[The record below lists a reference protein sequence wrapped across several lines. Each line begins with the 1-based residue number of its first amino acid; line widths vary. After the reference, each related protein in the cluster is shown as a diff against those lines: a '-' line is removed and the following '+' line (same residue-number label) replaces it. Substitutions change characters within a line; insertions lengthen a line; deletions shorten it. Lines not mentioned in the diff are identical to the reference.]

1 MMQTAAL
8 IAAISFAL
16 LAIAGI
22 FALFR
27 AARLMS
33 ESTRLVADLRER
45 GGVLI
50 DRAQAA
56 VNRAEAAVDR
66 ADKQLDKTESVTA
79 SMNELG
85 AGMSEL
91 AGQVTA
97 LAGFGK
103 ALAGGPVGR
112 AAALAY
118 GVRHAVGMLRLR
130 RDRRTLPGSVIE
142 RGNGGAAGEL
152 SRGAAR

>member
-1 MMQTAAL
+1 MTQTAAL

-16 LAIAGI
+16 LAVAGV
-22 FALFR
+22 FALIR

-50 DRAQAA
+50 DRAQVA
-56 VNRAEAAVDR
+56 VSRAEAAVDR
-66 ADKQLDKTESVTA
+66 ADAQLGRTESVAA
-79 SMNELG
+79 SMDELG

-97 LAGFGK
+97 LAGFGR

-118 GVRHAVGMLRLR
+118 GVRHAVGRRRAR
-130 RDRRTLPGSVIE
+130 RDRRTLPGGVVE
-142 RGNGGAAGEL
+142 RDNQL
-152 SRGAAR
+152 TRGAAR